1 MFMARRRLNALVILA
16 VAAATSGCITTR
28 FTLVNPSAEPYAPVN
43 ADSVLILTDEAELD
57 TLRYS
62 RMAIIEATGSGE
74 WTNQTDMLNA
84 MRKKAGAIGANAI
97 LLPQIN
103 EPGAGAKVAAAIF
116 GTGTQRKG
124 NVVAL
129 RILGRKEPSDSTRAT
144 AATSTAYP
152 TQPARPSFGPAR
164 PSALSGRPHS
174 RTTR

>member
-16 VAAATSGCITTR
+16 IAAATSGCVSTR
-28 FTLVNPSAEPYAPVN
+28 HTLVNPSAEPYAPVH

-62 RMAIIEATGSGE
+62 RIAIIEATGSGE

-129 RILGRKEPSDSTRAT
+129 RILGRKEPSDSTT
-144 AATSTAYP
+144 AAGPRSTAAP
-152 TQPARPSFGPAR
+152 AQRARPSFRPAR
-164 PSALSGRPHS
+164 LSRINGTTSPSVNR
-174 RTTR
+174 

>member
-1 MFMARRRLNALVILA
+1 LGSPRSLGREPGHLESGSGYDNLHPACRLLIHAGAGSPAPPVIPR
-16 VAAATSGCITTR
+16 C
-28 FTLVNPSAEPYAPVN
+28 EHH
-43 ADSVLILTDEAELD
+43 DEAELD

-62 RMAIIEATGSGE
+62 RIAIIEATGSGE
-74 WTNQTDMLNA
+74 WTNQTDMLDA

-129 RILGRKEPSDSTRAT
+129 RILGRKEPSDSTT
-144 AATSTAYP
+144 AAGPRSTASP
-152 TQPARPSFGPAR
+152 AQRARPSFRPAR